1 MKMRKFILFAVF
13 ALVVAAGTSAYAE
26 LKNVEVGGMLRF
38 RGERMDPWLFNDND
52 PGQDF
57 ISTTTRLN
65 IGAELTE
72 GVSAFFE
79 LQDIEIWGTAAGP
92 MDGSAEI
99 GMPLTG
105 VPSLLCDEMYDDFS
119 LYQGY
124 ILIQDVGGYEGLA
137 LKIGRQEVTFG
148 TEFILGNNDFGPGLS
163 HDAVAAVYGQ
173 DDMTVILVAAKIV
186 EGITVGGTEDDADVD
201 LYAILSSYTG
211 LEDAVIDAYF
221 LFLRSADLV
230 GSGPIFPPVAPEVPT
245 DQESSQ
251 LYTIGARIGGMW
263 DAMDYNLEGAF
274 QFGDNGWGGDFES
287 WAVDAGIGYT
297 FDMDMQPRLGFTY
310 TFMSG
315 DDDENDDNI
324 ETFIAPLADNYHR
337 YGYMDLFG
345 SGNLNVMKLSAT
357 ACPTEKIGVCL
368 HALHLLAVEH
378 EDQIA
383 PLVVPTAS
391 VGNDGTNANADT
403 IGTELDLV
411 LDYAYSEDLDF
422 ELAFAYLF
430 AGPYIEDVFGSK
442 EDMYRIYLQA
452 KLVF

>member
-1 MKMRKFILFAVF
+1 
-13 ALVVAAGTSAYAE
+13 
-26 LKNVEVGGMLRF
+26 
-38 RGERMDPWLFNDND
+38 
-52 PGQDF
+52 
-57 ISTTTRLN
+57 
-65 IGAELTE
+65 
-72 GVSAFFE
+72 
-79 LQDIEIWGTAAGP
+79 
-92 MDGSAEI
+92 
-99 GMPLTG
+99 
-105 VPSLLCDEMYDDFS
+105 
-119 LYQGY
+119 
-124 ILIQDVGGYEGLA
+124 
-137 LKIGRQEVTFG
+137 
-148 TEFILGNNDFGPGLS
+148 
-163 HDAVAAVYGQ
+163 
-173 DDMTVILVAAKIV
+173 MTVILVAAKIV

-357 ACPTEKIGVCL
+357 ACPTEKIGVGL